1 MVALVL
7 SDPNLTFNSKVTPR
21 VSFVGCSWLIERR
34 VAGTAQVSTVGYLPP
49 DPAPLSF
56 LDSSSALS
64 PWTGYQYR
72 LVLYNQAGN
81 STGETTDTACVG
93 QVTHWASERQRQTL
107 YFFTLRIF

>member
-21 VSFVGCSWLIERR
+21 VSFAGCSWLIERR

-81 STGETTDTACVG
+81 STGETTDPTKM
-93 QVTHWASERQRQTL
+93 L
-107 YFFTLRIF
+107 YVSVR